1 MSAVA
6 GANAGYALFATPIGH
21 CAIAWN
27 ARGLTSLQLPAS
39 SREATARLMRT
50 RARAR
55 GAAPRRP
62 PPFVRA
68 AIRSIRALLA
78 GLPQDLSRLPVD
90 LEGLPPF
97 QRRVYERM
105 RSLKAGETCSYGELA
120 RRAGSAG
127 AARAVGQVMRRN
139 PLPLVIPCHRV
150 LAAGGTIG
158 GFSAPGG
165 TRTKERLLAIERAT
179 ESSAGAKPSAPRRAA
194 FPARRG
200 TGSPPRPRRAG
211 RRRPA

>member
-6 GANAGYALFATPIGH
+6 DATAGYALFATSIGH

-27 ARGLTSLQLPAS
+27 ARGLTSLQLPAA

-50 RARAR
+50 RSR
-55 GAAPRRP
+55 GTALRRP

-68 AIRSIRALLA
+68 AIRAIRALLA
-78 GLPQDLSRLPVD
+78 GRPQDLSRLPVD

-105 RSLKAGETCSYGELA
+105 RSLRPGETCSYGELA

-127 AARAVGQVMRRN
+127 AARAVGQAMRRN

-165 TRTKERLLAIERAT
+165 TRTKERLLAIERAQAVPAAV
-179 ESSAGAKPSAPRRAA
+179 SPSAPRRAG
-194 FPARRG
+194 FPAQRG